1 MAKARRSIPTVKPKK
16 HTISRDIS
24 WLSFNARVLQE
35 AQDTKN
41 YIYDR
46 LRFIGIFSNNL
57 DEFFRVRVA
66 TLSRM
71 VRLGKSARVHLEQN
85 PEKILARIQQSVM
98 HQQIVFDETFAEII
112 KELQSK
118 KIFIKTEKQLSK
130 EQKEFVTN
138 YFNDKVR
145 TQLVPLMIES
155 IPHMPLLRDKSIY
168 LACVLGHTNNPMLQ
182 RYALIEIPAR
192 VLPRFIIMPSAK
204 GTHDIILLE
213 DIIRYNLPNVFSQFG
228 FNRFLGYIIK
238 VTRDAEL
245 EIDNEVSNNVI
256 AEIEKGLK
264 NRKRGRATRFVF
276 DRHIDSNL
284 LDYLIKR
291 LNLSKKDNLIPG
303 SRIHNFKDFMDFPA
317 QVFDDIKPRPA
328 SFVHPLLHQ
337 PCRILEVLEKHDV
350 MLNMPYH
357 SFDSIIDLLREAAID
372 PFVQS
377 IKITCYRLAKDSKI
391 VNALI
396 NAVRNGKEVTVVL
409 ELRARFDEEAN
420 LAWKTRLEE
429 EGVKVLLGIPNMKV
443 HAKLCVIKKR
453 EFKKTKQYGFVSTGN
468 LNENTARYY
477 GDHCLMT
484 TNRNIIADINRV
496 FNALEGTVPNL
507 SLLSKCKTLPL
518 SPVNM
523 RPYFIELID
532 KEIKAAKKKQD
543 ARIIIKL
550 NSLVDEQLVEKL
562 YEAARAGVEVKLII
576 RGSNSAI
583 VAHKSFKKPIYA
595 VSIIDEY
602 LEHARVFVFHNG
614 GNPKVYISSADWM
627 VRNLDHRVEAASPV
641 LDAEI
646 KQELIDI
653 LNIQLSGNV
662 KARILDNEQKNEYV
676 IREKGQPV
684 VRSQMAIYEY
694 LHKKKYK
701 D

>member
-1 MAKARRSIPTVKPKK
+1 MKSTK
-16 HTISRDIS
+16 HTIARDIS
-24 WLSFNARVLQE
+24 WLAFNARVLQE

-41 YIYDR
+41 HLFDR

-66 TLSRM
+66 TLNRM

-85 PEKILARIQQSVM
+85 PEKILAKIQQTVM
-98 HQQIVFDETFAEII
+98 HQQIVFDETFEHII
-112 KELQSK
+112 EELQAK
-118 KIFIKTEKQLSK
+118 NIFIKNERQLSK

-145 TQLVPLMIES
+145 TQIIPLMIES

-168 LACVLGHTNNPMLQ
+168 LACVLGNTNNPMLQ
-182 RYALIEIPAR
+182 RYALIEIPTR

-213 DIIRYNLPNVFSQFG
+213 DIIRHSLPNLFAPFG

-245 EIDNEVSNNVI
+245 DIDNDFNTNLI

-276 DRHIDSNL
+276 DRNIDANM
-284 LDYLIKR
+284 LDYLVKR

-303 SRIHNFKDFMDFPA
+303 GRIHNFKDFMDFPPV
-317 QVFDDIKPRPA
+317 VFDNLRPRPRA
-328 SFVHPLLHQ
+328 FTHPLLQQ
-337 PCRILEVLEKHDV
+337 PCRIMEVLDQRDV
-350 MLNMPYH
+350 MLNFPYH

-391 VNALI
+391 VNALV
-396 NAVRNGKEVTVVL
+396 NAVRNGKEVSVVL

-420 LAWKTRLEE
+420 LAWKSRLEE
-429 EGVKVLLGIPNMKV
+429 EGVKVFIGLPNMKV

-453 EFKKTKQYGFVSTGN
+453 EFKKTKQYAFVSTGN

-484 TNRNIIADINRV
+484 TNRNIIADINRI
-496 FNALEGTVPNL
+496 FAFLESSTPNIL
-507 SLLSKCKTLPL
+507 NLNKCKTLPV

-523 RPYFIELID
+523 RHIFADLIN
-532 KEIKAAKKKQD
+532 KEIKAAKKNQP
-543 ARIIIKL
+543 AGVTVKL
-550 NSLVDEQLVEKL
+550 NSLVDEGLIEKL
-562 YEAARAGVEVKLII
+562 YSAARAGVDVRLII
-576 RGSNSAI
+576 RGSSCAYT
-583 VAHKSFKKPIYA
+583 VEKSFKKPIQA
-595 VSIIDEY
+595 ISIIDEY
-602 LEHARVFVFHNG
+602 LEHARVFIFANQG
-614 GNPKVYISSADWM
+614 KPLVYISSADWM
-627 VRNLDHRVEAASPV
+627 VRNLDHRVEAACPV
-641 LDAEI
+641 LDTDI
-646 KQELIDI
+646 RQELIDI

-676 IREKGQPV
+676 QRGKGQPV
-684 VRSQMAIYEY
+684 VRSQVAIYEY
-694 LHKKKYK
+694 LRQKKYK